1 METGGAKCHCLM
13 KENIFSCIYIYMD
26 IITDCFYIY
35 IPAPPKSQEIKIW
48 INSYVL
54 NNLFLKNNG
63 YTGPVGLI

>member
-1 METGGAKCHCLM
+1 
-13 KENIFSCIYIYMD
+13 MD